1 MDKKM
6 KPLTNETYVFCVQP
20 TELLTKHIYRNEQHA
35 KDVYHIMNIITIHLK
50 MITFC

>member
-20 TELLTKHIYRNEQHA
+20 TAIFRQYKHNETTKGMFIEGINLRLN
-35 KDVYHIMNIITIHLK
+35 
-50 MITFC
+50 